1 MNPDVHPMSVAETIA
16 AHGLERVAH
25 FTPEKKSSPHCEA
38 STNPSTR
45 DTATELHRLR

>member
-25 FTPEKKSSPHCEA
+25 FTPEKNLHHIEVFSSGVMVLVP
-38 STNPSTR
+38 
-45 DTATELHRLR
+45 